1 MISSTEKLPMWTNAL
16 LCHPAAKALLAV
28 CKVGSPEGHRVGPS
42 ARADSKKSIFP
53 ACPGYHSSIYLC
65 HLPLGPT
72 ARAVMVQEPHRRA
85 VSLPRCPV
93 GSCGALEQ
101 NPHGFVSYQD
111 SEAHHPVP
119 PPLSSHCFLLT
130 AHLFNV
136 QFLDFLYF

>member
-1 MISSTEKLPMWTNAL
+1 MLPTWTKAL
-16 LCHPAAKALLAV
+16 LCHPAAKALL
-28 CKVGSPEGHRVGPS
+28 CKVGSPGGYRVGPC

-65 HLPLGPT
+65 HLPPGLT
-72 ARAVMVQEPHRRA
+72 ARAFMVQEPHRRA

-101 NPHGFVSYQD
+101 NPLVFVSYWD
-111 SEAHHPVP
+111 NEVHRPVP

-136 QFLDFLYF
+136 QLLDFIYF